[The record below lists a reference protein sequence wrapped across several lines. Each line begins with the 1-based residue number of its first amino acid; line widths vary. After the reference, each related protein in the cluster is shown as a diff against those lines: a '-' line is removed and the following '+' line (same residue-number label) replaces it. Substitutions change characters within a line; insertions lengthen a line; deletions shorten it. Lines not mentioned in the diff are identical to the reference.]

1 MKWSEGTDE
10 RRNNGVKE
18 QRCEAVQT
26 LTCPMKVY
34 ICDWLRRSFKFSQ
47 MPESFVSVSRIMSSS
62 PTMRRFSTTFFFFC
76 TLLCIVTFNF
86 NFNEVKVKVKVS
98 TSTSTSTSKPIYIW
112 QFAVCRTE
120 AGQKQ
125 MLATCTAEE

>member
-1 MKWSEGTDE
+1 
-10 RRNNGVKE
+10 
-18 QRCEAVQT
+18 
-26 LTCPMKVY
+26 MKVY

-98 TSTSTSTSKPIYIW
+98 TSTSKPMKRW
-112 QFAVCRTE
+112 QFAEQRPETNV
-120 AGQKQ
+120 GY
-125 MLATCTAEE
+125 CT